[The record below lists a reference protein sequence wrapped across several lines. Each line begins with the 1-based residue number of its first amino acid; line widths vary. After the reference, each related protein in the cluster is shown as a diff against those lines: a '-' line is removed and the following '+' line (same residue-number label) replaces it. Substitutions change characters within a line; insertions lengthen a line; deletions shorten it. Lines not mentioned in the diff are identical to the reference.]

1 MAGINSLRKLRN
13 LTCYRYTLVGILA
26 TSSFF
31 IGTFLCST
39 FFAVSDNISLAA
51 GLFLAITV
59 SFLGHQ
65 SYTFKT
71 EFNSG
76 ILLKYTIVF
85 AFNYFLVF
93 LLSEFL
99 RKNIFDNSLTIYT
112 AISICCIVSFYLNSF
127 IVFPKR

>member
-1 MAGINSLRKLRN
+1 MVDINSLRKLRN

-26 TSSFF
+26 TSSYF
-31 IGTFLCST
+31 IGTFFCST
-39 FFAVSDNISLAA
+39 FFAANDNISLAI
-51 GLFLAITV
+51 GLFLAIMV
-59 SFLGHQ
+59 SFFGHQ

-71 EFNSG
+71 EFNSA

-85 AFNYFLVF
+85 AFNYLLVW
-93 LLSEFL
+93 LLSEFF